1 MESNTPVTAQPT
13 PVPIVTPEPPV
24 VVTLPPT
31 LPSKKPSPL
40 LISILVILV
49 IAAAAI
55 FAFMSYTKS
64 APDKAANPSTSTPVA
79 NEPVLSSTLPV
90 IENSETKLAYLRD
103 PNTEVMGDNE
113 TYLIDVN
120 TLTETKLDLKKV
132 LNVYKHLNSSKLYY
146 FTGENDGSIHIYD
159 LKLGTNSTYKLLS
172 HPLDSVKESISIN
185 SIDDISPSGNYLI
198 FQASFYEDCPPMS
211 PLPSGFEGGFGP
223 CMPDESIEYPSGNY
237 LFDMQAGKAT
247 PLTELFRV
255 SRWDEAGHKLYYITD
270 STTKALD
277 LTSNTIS
284 LFDNTSLFGYFVYP
298 LLKSNTYVKL
308 EGSTEK
314 GVRIFLTNAD
324 RKELGDIESEKP
336 WAILQPFIQSSPDEK
351 NIIYVKTEL
360 DSQSFRHN
368 YLYKYDLDKKVSTAL
383 TPTDKNTNYSTAL
396 TWLDDHTFITTEQL
410 VNPKDYTKPNRNL
423 VKIDINSGEL
433 TPLTT
438 HSNVYQFNIQ

>member
-1 MESNTPVTAQPT
+1 MEPNTPVTPQPVPNPIIPT
-13 PVPIVTPEPPV
+13 PPPV
-24 VVTLPPT
+24 TATLTPVA
-31 LPSKKPSPL
+31 PSKKSPL
-40 LISILVILV
+40 LLLLLVILA
-49 IAAAAI
+49 ISAAAV
-55 FAFMSYTKS
+55 FAFMSYSKS
-64 APDKAANPSTSTPVA
+64 NPSQTASPSTSTPVA
-79 NEPVLSSTLPV
+79 NEPVLSSPLPV

-120 TLTETKLDLKKV
+120 TLVETKLDLKNV
-132 LNVYKHLNSSKLYY
+132 LNVYKHINSTKLYY
-146 FTGENDGSIHIYD
+146 FTGENDGSIRVYD
-159 LKLGTNSTYKLLS
+159 LKLGTNSTFKLLS
-172 HPLDSVKESISIN
+172 HPLDSVRESISIN
-185 SIDDISPSGNYLI
+185 SIDSISPSGNYLV
-198 FQASFYEDCPPMS
+198 FQAGFYEDCPSMAPF
-211 PLPSGFEGGFGP
+211 PSGFEGGYGP
-223 CMPDESIEYPSGNY
+223 CMPDESLDYPTGNY
-237 LFDMQAGKAT
+237 LFDVKASKAT
-247 PLTELFRV
+247 PLIELFRV

-298 LLKSNTYVKL
+298 LLKSDTYVKL

-336 WAILQPFIQSSPDEK
+336 WAILQPFIQSSPNEK

-433 TPLTT
+433 IPLTT

>member
-1 MESNTPVTAQPT
+1 
-13 PVPIVTPEPPV
+13 
-24 VVTLPPT
+24 
-31 LPSKKPSPL
+31 
-40 LISILVILV
+40 
-49 IAAAAI
+49 
-55 FAFMSYTKS
+55 
-64 APDKAANPSTSTPVA
+64 
-79 NEPVLSSTLPV
+79 
-90 IENSETKLAYLRD
+90 LAYLRD
-103 PNTEVMGDNE
+103 PNSEVMGDNE

-120 TLTETKLDLKKV
+120 TGAETKLDLKNV
-132 LNVYKHLNSSKLYY
+132 INVYKHLNSTKIYY
-146 FTGENDGSIHIYD
+146 FTGENDGAIHIYD
-159 LKLGTNSTYKLLS
+159 LETGTNSTYKLLS
-172 HPLDSVKESISIN
+172 HPQDSVKESISIN

-237 LFDMQAGKAT
+237 LFDMVAAKAR

-270 STTKALD
+270 NSTKALD

-284 LFDNTSLFGYFVYP
+284 LFDNTSLFGYFAYP
-298 LLKSNTYVKL
+298 LLKSDTYVKL

-324 RKELGDIESEKP
+324 RKELGEIEGETP

-351 NIIYVKTEL
+351 SIIYVKTEL

-368 YLYKYDLDKKVSTAL
+368 FLYKYDLDKKTSMAL

-396 TWLDDHTFITTEQL
+396 TWLDDHTFIATEQL
-410 VNPKDYTKPNRNL
+410 VNNKDYAKPNKNL
-423 VKIDINSGEL
+423 VKIDIQTGEL
-433 TPLTT
+433 TTLTT